1 MRFKYS
7 ACITVCATRVNFV
20 SQYVKQKKNVDS
32 GRSKCNQIYVKES
45 IKQVYHVLFDEALEA
60 YNAKQTRS
68 DRRIDN
74 YYEKIRTSKQE
85 KLFHELI
92 VQIGNRDDTNC
103 SMVESVYAQLALE
116 EYMMGFQER
125 NPNIRVFNAV
135 MHLDEETPHL
145 HIDYVPFSTGN
156 KRGLS
161 TKVSLKGALK
171 AQGFVGTGRFDTE
184 WKRWVESEK
193 QCLAEIMERHQ
204 MEWLQKGTHEKHL
217 SVYDYE
223 KKMRKAEIAELEQEI
238 SGQKDK
244 IASQSFLMEVNEE
257 ALQSQEQILEEN
269 EARKEQIRQETEKAK
284 EDWEK
289 VQTDKD
295 RVQDSY
301 EFYRKLEKDTK
312 ERYEMYH
319 SWYEDKKKSY
329 EEYAKKSKMFEEKA
343 NSLEGQIKELDQ
355 RKSDKTEEVQA
366 EEIKLDIVKMQI
378 QEAVDNFEDMQ
389 KQADFVKGQAMQQ
402 YEKYRRIE
410 PSERGAIM
418 FDDMLRLKR
427 ENMILKDENRTLK
440 EKLQKAYDFMKQFT
454 INGLNMLERFLES
467 VGERMQ
473 SFSENIGF
481 GGRGR

>member
-1 MRFKYS
+1 MERTISMMVGKGSLNHNNRTFI
-7 ACITVCATRVNFV
+7 A
-20 SQYVKQKKNVDS
+20 KNVDS
-32 GRSKCNQIYVKES
+32 ERSKGNKVYVKEN
-45 IKQVYHVLFDEALEA
+45 IKKVYHALFDAALEI
-60 YNAKQTRS
+60 YNAKQTRA
-68 DRRIDN
+68 DRRIDD

-103 SMVESVYAQLALE
+103 GMVESIYAQLAME

-125 NPNIRVFNAV
+125 NPNLRVFNAV

-145 HIDYVPFSTGN
+145 HIDYVPFSIGN
-156 KRGLS
+156 KRGLE

-193 QCLAEIMERHQ
+193 QCLAEIMEHYK
-204 MEWLQKGTHEKHL
+204 MEWLQKGTHKKHL

-223 KKMRKAEIAELEQEI
+223 KKMRKAEVAELEQEI
-238 SGQKDK
+238 SEQKDK

-257 ALQSQEQILEEN
+257 ALQSQEQILEKN
-269 EARKEQIRQETEKAK
+269 EATADQIPQETEQAT

-301 EFYRKLEKDTK
+301 EHYKSLEESTK
-312 ERYEMYH
+312 GLYELYH

-329 EEYAKKSKMFEEKA
+329 EEYAEKSSMFEERA
-343 NSLEGQIKELDQ
+343 NFLEGQIKELEQ
-355 RKSDKTEEVQA
+355 RKSDRMEEIQA
-366 EEIKLDIVKMQI
+366 EEIKLDIVKMQL
-378 QEAVDNFEDMQ
+378 QDAVNDCEDVQ
-389 KQADFVKGQAMQQ
+389 KQAEFVKEEAMKQ
-402 YEKYRRIE
+402 YEKYRRVE
-410 PSERGAIM
+410 PSERGTAM

-440 EKLQKAYDFMKQFT
+440 EKLQKAYDFMRQFT
-454 INGLNMLERFLES
+454 FNGLNMLERFLES
-467 VGERMQ
+467 VGERVQ

-481 GGRGR
+481 GGRNR

>member
-1 MRFKYS
+1 MYMERTISMMVGKGSLNHNNRTFI
-7 ACITVCATRVNFV
+7 A
-20 SQYVKQKKNVDS
+20 KNVDS
-32 GRSKCNQIYVKES
+32 ERSKGNKVYMKES
-45 IKQVYHVLFDEALEA
+45 IKKVYHTLFDEALEV
-60 YNAKQTRS
+60 YNAKQTRA

-103 SMVESVYAQLALE
+103 SMVESVYAQSALE

-125 NPNIRVFNAV
+125 NPNLWVFNAV

-156 KRGLS
+156 ERGLS

-193 QCLAEIMERHQ
+193 QCLAEIMERNQ

-217 SVYDYE
+217 SVYDFE
-223 KKMRKAEIAELEQEI
+223 KKMRKAEVEELEQEI
-238 SGQKDK
+238 SGQRDK

-257 ALQSQEQILEEN
+257 TLQSQEQILEEN
-269 EARKEQIRQETEKAK
+269 KVRAEKIRQETEKAK

-301 EFYRKLEKDTK
+301 EFYKKLEKDTK
-312 ERYEMYH
+312 ECYEMYH

-329 EEYAKKSKMFEEKA
+329 EEYAEKSDVFMEKA
-343 NSLEGQIKELDQ
+343 DTLEEQIKELEQ
-355 RKSDKTEEVQA
+355 RKSDRAEEVQA
-366 EEIKLDIVKMQI
+366 EEIKLDIVKRQI
-378 QEAVDNFEDMQ
+378 QEAVNDFEDMQ
-389 KQADFVKGQAMQQ
+389 KQADFVKEEAMQQ
-402 YEKYRRIE
+402 YEKYRRVE
-410 PSERGAIM
+410 PSERGTAM
-418 FDDMLRLKR
+418 FDDMVRLKR
-427 ENMILKDENRTLK
+427 ENMMLKDENRTLK
-440 EKLQKAYDFMKQFT
+440 VKLQKAYDFMKQFT

-467 VGERMQ
+467 IGERVQGFM
-473 SFSENIGF
+473 ENKGF
-481 GGRGR
+481 GGRSM

>member
-1 MRFKYS
+1 MERTISMMVGKGSLNHNNRTFT
-7 ACITVCATRVNFV
+7 A
-20 SQYVKQKKNVDS
+20 KNVD
-32 GRSKCNQIYVKES
+32 GERSKRNKVYVKEN
-45 IKQVYHVLFDEALEA
+45 IKKVYHALFDGALEA
-60 YNAKQTRS
+60 YNAKQTRA

-103 SMVESVYAQLALE
+103 GMVESVYAQLALE
-116 EYMMGFQER
+116 EYMNGFEER
-125 NPNIRVFNAV
+125 NPNLRVFNAV

-156 KRGLS
+156 KRGLE

-171 AQGFVGTGRFDTE
+171 AQGFVGAGRFDTE

-193 QCLAEIMERHQ
+193 QCLAEIMERYQ

-223 KKMRKAEIAELEQEI
+223 KKMRKAEVAELEQEI

-244 IASQSFLMEVNEE
+244 IARQSLVLETNEA
-257 ALQSQEQILEEN
+257 ALQSQQQILEE
-269 EARKEQIRQETEKAK
+269 KEEEVKKIRQETEQAK

-289 VQTDKD
+289 VQIDKD
-295 RVQDSY
+295 EAQDSY
-301 EFYRKLEKDTK
+301 EYYKRLAESKKGM
-312 ERYEMYH
+312 YELYL
-319 SWYEDKKKSY
+319 SWCEDKKKSY
-329 EEYAKKSKMFEEKA
+329 EEYTEKSSVLVGKMETLEE
-343 NSLEGQIKELDQ
+343 QIKELEQ
-355 RKSDKTEEVQA
+355 RKFDKAEEVQT
-366 EEIKLDIVKMQI
+366 EEIKLDIVKLEL
-378 QEAVDNFEDMQ
+378 QEAVSEFENMQ
-389 KQADFVKGQAMQQ
+389 KQADFVKEQAAQQ

-410 PSERGAIM
+410 PSERGTAM

-467 VGERMQ
+467 IGEKLHG
-473 SFSENIGF
+473 FSENIGF
-481 GGRGR
+481 GGRSR

>member
-1 MRFKYS
+1 MERTISMMVGKGS
-7 ACITVCATRVNFV
+7 LNHNNRTFV
-20 SQYVKQKKNVDS
+20 AKNVDS
-32 GRSKCNQIYVKES
+32 ERSKGNKVYVKES
-45 IKQVYHVLFDEALEA
+45 IKKVYHALFNEALEA
-60 YNAKQTRS
+60 YNSKQTRA

-103 SMVESVYAQLALE
+103 NMLESVYAQSALE
-116 EYMMGFQER
+116 DFMLGFQER
-125 NPNIRVFNAV
+125 NPNLRVFNAV

-193 QCLAEIMERHQ
+193 RCLAEIMERYQ

-217 SVYDYE
+217 SVYDFE
-223 KKMRKAEIAELEQEI
+223 KKMRKAEVAGLEQEI
-238 SGQKDK
+238 SDQKDK

-269 EARKEQIRQETEKAK
+269 EAKAEKIRQETEQAK

-289 VQTDKD
+289 VQMDKD

-301 EFYRKLEKDTK
+301 EHYKSLEESTK
-312 ERYEMYH
+312 GLYELYH

-329 EEYAKKSKMFEEKA
+329 EEYAEKSRMLEEKA
-343 NSLEGQIKELDQ
+343 NSLEGQIKKLEQ

-366 EEIKLDIVKMQI
+366 EEIKLDIVRMQI
-378 QEAVDNFEDMQ
+378 QEAVDDFEDMQ
-389 KQADFVKGQAMQQ
+389 KQANFVKEEAMQQ
-402 YEKYRRIE
+402 YEKYRRVE
-410 PSERGAIM
+410 PGERGMAM

-440 EKLQKAYDFMKQFT
+440 EKLIKVYDFMKQFT
-454 INGLNMLERFLES
+454 INGLNMLECFLES
-467 VGERMQ
+467 VGERVQ

-481 GGRGR
+481 GGRRR

>member
-1 MRFKYS
+1 MERTISMMVGKGSLNHNNRTFI
-7 ACITVCATRVNFV
+7 A
-20 SQYVKQKKNVDS
+20 KNVDS
-32 GRSKCNQIYVKES
+32 ERSKCNQIYVKES
-45 IKQVYHVLFDEALEA
+45 IKQVYHALFDEALDA
-60 YNAKQTRS
+60 YNVKQTRS

-74 YYEKIRTSKQE
+74 YYEKIRISKQE

-103 SMVESVYAQLALE
+103 DMVESVYAQLALE
-116 EYMMGFQER
+116 EYMMGFQGR
-125 NPNIRVFNAV
+125 NPNLRVFNAV

-156 KRGLS
+156 KRGLE

-217 SVYDYE
+217 SVYDFE
-223 KKMRKAEIAELEQEI
+223 KKMRKAEVEELEKEI

-269 EARKEQIRQETEKAK
+269 EAKAEQIRQETEKAK

-301 EFYRKLEKDTK
+301 EHYKSLEESTKGLYELYR
-312 ERYEMYH
+312 
-319 SWYEDKKKSY
+319 SWY
-329 EEYAKKSKMFEEKA
+329 
-343 NSLEGQIKELDQ
+343 
-355 RKSDKTEEVQA
+355 
-366 EEIKLDIVKMQI
+366 
-378 QEAVDNFEDMQ
+378 
-389 KQADFVKGQAMQQ
+389 
-402 YEKYRRIE
+402 
-410 PSERGAIM
+410 
-418 FDDMLRLKR
+418 
-427 ENMILKDENRTLK
+427 
-440 EKLQKAYDFMKQFT
+440 
-454 INGLNMLERFLES
+454 
-467 VGERMQ
+467 
-473 SFSENIGF
+473 
-481 GGRGR
+481 

>member
-1 MRFKYS
+1 MERTISMMVGKGSLNHNNRTFI
-7 ACITVCATRVNFV
+7 A
-20 SQYVKQKKNVDS
+20 KNVDRE
-32 GRSKCNQIYVKES
+32 RSESNKVYVKEN
-45 IKQVYHVLFDEALEA
+45 IKKVYHTFFDKALEA
-60 YNAKQTRS
+60 YNAKQSRA

-92 VQIGNRDDTNC
+92 AQIGNKDDTNC
-103 SMVESVYAQLALE
+103 DMLESVYAQSALE

-125 NPNIRVFNAV
+125 NPNLRVFNAV

-156 KRGLS
+156 RRGLS

-193 QCLAEIMERHQ
+193 QCLAEIMEHYK

-223 KKMRKAEIAELEQEI
+223 KKMRKAEVEELEQEI

-244 IASQSFLMEVNEE
+244 IASQSFLMGVNEE
-257 ALQSQEQILEEN
+257 TLQSQEQILEEN
-269 EARKEQIRQETEKAK
+269 EAKVEKIWQETEKAK

-289 VQTDKD
+289 VQIDKD

-301 EFYRKLEKDTK
+301 EHYKSLEESIKGL
-312 ERYEMYH
+312 YELYH

-329 EEYAKKSKMFEEKA
+329 EEYAEKSSMLEEKTDY
-343 NSLEGQIKELDQ
+343 LEQQIKELEQ
-355 RKSDKTEEVQA
+355 RKFDKAEEIQA
-366 EEIKLDIVKMQI
+366 EEIKLDIVKLEL
-378 QEAVDNFEDMQ
+378 QEAVNEFENVQ
-389 KQADFVKGQAMQQ
+389 KEADFVKEQAVQQ
-402 YEKYRRIE
+402 YEKYRRVE
-410 PSERGAIM
+410 PSERGTVM

-427 ENMILKDENRTLK
+427 ENMILQDENRMLK
-440 EKLQKAYDFMKQFT
+440 EKL
-454 INGLNMLERFLES
+454 
-467 VGERMQ
+467 
-473 SFSENIGF
+473 
-481 GGRGR
+481 

>member
-1 MRFKYS
+1 MERTISMMVGKGSLNHNNRTFT
-7 ACITVCATRVNFV
+7 A
-20 SQYVKQKKNVDS
+20 KNVDAE
-32 GRSKCNQIYVKES
+32 RSKCNKVYVKES
-45 IKQVYHVLFDEALEA
+45 IKQVYHTLFDKALEA
-60 YNAKQTRS
+60 YNSKQTRA

-103 SMVESVYAQLALE
+103 GMVESVYAQLALE
-116 EYMMGFQER
+116 DYMMGFQER
-125 NPNIRVFNAV
+125 NPNLRVFNAV

-145 HIDYVPFSTGN
+145 HIDYVPFSIGN
-156 KRGLS
+156 KRGME

-193 QCLAEIMERHQ
+193 QCLAEIMERYQ

-217 SVYDYE
+217 SVYDFE
-223 KKMRKAEIAELEQEI
+223 KKMRKAEVAELEQEI
-238 SGQKDK
+238 SVQKDK
-244 IASQSFLMEVNEE
+244 IASQSFAMEVNEE

-269 EARKEQIRQETEKAK
+269 EAKAEQIRQETEKAK

-301 EFYRKLEKDTK
+301 EFYKKLEKDIK
-312 ERYEMYH
+312 ERYERYH

-329 EEYAKKSKMFEEKA
+329 EEYAEKSSMFEEKA
-343 NSLEGQIKELDQ
+343 NSLEGQIKELEQ
-355 RKSDKTEEVQA
+355 RKSDKVKEVQA

-378 QEAVDNFEDMQ
+378 QEAVNDFEEMQ
-389 KQADFVKGQAMQQ
+389 KQADFVKEQAVQQ
-402 YEKYRRIE
+402 YEKYRRVE
-410 PSERGAIM
+410 PSERGTAM
-418 FDDMLRLKR
+418 FDDMLQLKR
-427 ENMILKDENRTLK
+427 ENMILKDENKTLK

-467 VGERMQ
+467 IGEKVQ

-481 GGRGR
+481 DGRSR

>member
-1 MRFKYS
+1 MERTISMMVGKGSLNHNNRIFI
-7 ACITVCATRVNFV
+7 A
-20 SQYVKQKKNVDS
+20 KNVDS
-32 GRSKCNQIYVKES
+32 ERSKGNKVYVKES
-45 IKQVYHVLFDEALEA
+45 IKKVYHVLFDKALDA
-60 YNAKQTRS
+60 YNAKQTRA

-103 SMVESVYAQLALE
+103 NMLESVYAQSALE
-116 EYMMGFQER
+116 DYMLGFQER
-125 NPNIRVFNAV
+125 NPNLRVFNAV

-193 QCLAEIMERHQ
+193 QCLAEIMERYH

-217 SVYDYE
+217 SVYDFE
-223 KKMRKAEIAELEQEI
+223 KKMRKAEVAELEQEI
-238 SGQKDK
+238 SDQKDK
-244 IASQSFLMEVNEE
+244 IASQSFAMEVNDEV
-257 ALQSQEQILEEN
+257 LQSQEQILEEN
-269 EARKEQIRQETEKAK
+269 EAKAEKIRQETEQAK

-301 EFYRKLEKDTK
+301 EFYKSLEKDTK
-312 ERYEMYH
+312 ERYELYH
-319 SWYEDKKKSY
+319 LWYENKKKTY
-329 EEYAKKSKMFEEKA
+329 EEYAEKSSMFEEKA
-343 NSLEGQIKELDQ
+343 NSLEGQIKELEQ
-355 RKSDKTEEVQA
+355 KKSDKAEEVQA

-378 QEAVDNFEDMQ
+378 QEAVDDFEDMQ
-389 KQADFVKGQAMQQ
+389 KQADFVKEEAMQQ
-402 YEKYRRIE
+402 YEKYRRVE
-410 PSERGAIM
+410 PSERGMTM
-418 FDDMLRLKR
+418 FDDMIQLKQ
-427 ENMILKDENRTLK
+427 ENMILTEENRTLK

-454 INGLNMLERFLES
+454 INGLNMLEHFLES
-467 VGERMQ
+467 VGERVQ

-481 GGRGR
+481 GGRSR

>member
-1 MRFKYS
+1 MERTISMMVGKGSLNHNNRTFT
-7 ACITVCATRVNFV
+7 A
-20 SQYVKQKKNVDS
+20 KNVDA
-32 GRSKCNQIYVKES
+32 GRSKCNEVYVQES
-45 IKQVYHVLFDEALEA
+45 IKKVYHSLFDEALET
-60 YNAKQTRS
+60 YNAKQTRA

-103 SMVESVYAQLALE
+103 NMLESVYAQSALE
-116 EYMMGFQER
+116 DYMMGFQER
-125 NPNIRVFNAV
+125 NPNLRVFNAV

-193 QCLAEIMERHQ
+193 QRLAEIMERYH

-223 KKMRKAEIAELEQEI
+223 KKMRKAEVEKLEQEI
-238 SGQKDK
+238 SGQREK
-244 IASQSFLMEVNEE
+244 IADQSLLMEVNEV

-269 EARKEQIRQETEKAK
+269 EAKAEQIRQETEKVK

-289 VQTDKD
+289 VQTNKD
-295 RVQDSY
+295 RAQDSY
-301 EFYRKLEKDTK
+301 EFYKSLEQNTK
-312 ERYEMYH
+312 ERYELYH

-329 EEYAKKSKMFEEKA
+329 EEYAEKSSIFEEKA
-343 NSLEGQIKELDQ
+343 NSLEGQIKELEQ
-355 RKSDKTEEVQA
+355 RKSDKVEEVQA

-378 QEAVDNFEDMQ
+378 QEAVDDFEEMQ
-389 KQADFVKGQAMQQ
+389 KQADFVKEQAVQQ
-402 YEKYRRIE
+402 YEKYRRVE
-410 PSERGAIM
+410 PSERGATM
-418 FDDMLRLKR
+418 FDDMLQLKR
-427 ENMILKDENRTLK
+427 ENMILQDENRTLK

-454 INGLNMLERFLES
+454 INGLNMLERFLAS
-467 VGERMQ
+467 IGERVQ
-473 SFSENIGF
+473 SFSESIGF
-481 GGRGR
+481 SGRSR

>member
-1 MRFKYS
+1 MERTISMMVGKGSLNHNNRTFT
-7 ACITVCATRVNFV
+7 A
-20 SQYVKQKKNVDS
+20 KNVD
-32 GRSKCNQIYVKES
+32 GERSKCNKVYVKES
-45 IKQVYHVLFDEALEA
+45 IKKMYHSLFDEALAA
-60 YNAKQTRS
+60 YNAKQTRA

-103 SMVESVYAQLALE
+103 EMAESIYAQLALE
-116 EYMMGFQER
+116 EYMNGFAER
-125 NPNIRVFNAV
+125 NPNLKVFNAV

-193 QCLAEIMERHQ
+193 QCLAEIMGRYQ

-223 KKMRKAEIAELEQEI
+223 KKMRKAEVQELEQEI
-238 SGQKDK
+238 SDQKDV
-244 IASQSFLMEVNEE
+244 IADQSL
-257 ALQSQEQILEEN
+257 ILESN
-269 EARKEQIRQETEKAK
+269 ETVLQAQQQIFEEKEEKIKKIWQEMEQAK

-289 VQTDKD
+289 VQIDKD
-295 RVQDSY
+295 EAQDSY
-301 EFYRKLEKDTK
+301 EYYKRLAESKKGM
-312 ERYEMYH
+312 YELFQ
-319 SWYEDKKKSY
+319 SWCGDKKKSY
-329 EEYAKKSKMFEEKA
+329 EDYAEKSRELKAETDALEKQVRDLEKK
-343 NSLEGQIKELDQ
+343 
-355 RKSDKTEEVQA
+355 KSDKTEEVQA
-366 EEIKLDIVKMQI
+366 EEIKLDIVKLEL
-378 QEAVDNFEDMQ
+378 QEAVREFEDVQ
-389 KQADFVKGQAMQQ
+389 KEADFVKEQAMQQ

-410 PSERGAIM
+410 PSERGTAM
-418 FDDMLRLKR
+418 FDEMLRLKR
-427 ENMILKDENRTLK
+427 ENMILEDENKTLK

-454 INGLNMLERFLES
+454 INGLNMLESFLQS
-467 VGERMQ
+467 IGEKMRE
-473 SFSENIGF
+473 FSENIGF
-481 GGRGR
+481 GSRGR

>member
-1 MRFKYS
+1 MVGKGSLNHNNRTFT
-7 ACITVCATRVNFV
+7 A
-20 SQYVKQKKNVDS
+20 KNVDAE
-32 GRSKCNQIYVKES
+32 RSKCNQIYVKES
-45 IKQVYHVLFDEALEA
+45 IKQVYHTLFDEALEA
-60 YNAKQTRS
+60 YNFKQTRA

-74 YYEKIRTSKQE
+74 YYDKIRTSKQE

-103 SMVESVYAQLALE
+103 DMLESVYAQSALE

-125 NPNIRVFNAV
+125 NPNLRVFNAV

-156 KRGLS
+156 KRGLE

-184 WKRWVESEK
+184 WKRWVECEK
-193 QCLAEIMERHQ
+193 HCLAEIMEHYK

-223 KKMRKAEIAELEQEI
+223 KKMRKAEVAELEQEI
-238 SGQKDK
+238 SDQKDK
-244 IASQSFLMEVNEE
+244 IAGQSFLMEVNEE
-257 ALQSQEQILEEN
+257 TLQSQEQILEEN
-269 EARKEQIRQETEKAK
+269 EAKAEKIRQETEKAK

-289 VQTDKD
+289 VQIDKD

-301 EFYRKLEKDTK
+301 AFYQKMAKSAK
-312 ERYEMYH
+312 ESYELYH
-319 SWYEDKKKSY
+319 SWCEEKKKSY
-329 EEYAKKSKMFEEKA
+329 EEYAEKDGVLAEKTNALEE
-343 NSLEGQIKELDQ
+343 QIKELEQ
-355 RKSDKTEEVQA
+355 RKSDRVEEVQA
-366 EEIKLDIVKMQI
+366 EEIKLDIVKMQL
-378 QEAVDNFEDMQ
+378 QDAVNDFEDVQ
-389 KQADFVKGQAMQQ
+389 KQADFVKEQAMQQ
-402 YEKYRRIE
+402 YEKYRRVE
-410 PSERGAIM
+410 PSERGTAM
-418 FDDMLRLKR
+418 FDDMIQLKR

-467 VGERMQ
+467 VGERVH

-481 GGRGR
+481 GGRSR

>member
-1 MRFKYS
+1 MERTISMMVGKGSLNHNNRTFT
-7 ACITVCATRVNFV
+7 A
-20 SQYVKQKKNVDS
+20 KNVDAE
-32 GRSKCNQIYVKES
+32 RSKCNLIYVKES
-45 IKQVYHVLFDEALEA
+45 IKKVYHALFDEALEA
-60 YNAKQTRS
+60 YNSKQTRA

-74 YYEKIRTSKQE
+74 YYEKIRASKQE

-103 SMVESVYAQLALE
+103 NMLESVYAQSALE
-116 EYMMGFQER
+116 DYMLGFQER
-125 NPNIRVFNAV
+125 NPNLRVFNAV

-184 WKRWVESEK
+184 WKRWVEREK
-193 QCLAEIMERHQ
+193 QCLAEIMERYQ
-204 MEWLQKGTHEKHL
+204 MKWLQKGTHEKHL
-217 SVYDYE
+217 SVYDFE
-223 KKMRKAEIAELEQEI
+223 KKMRKAEVEELEQEI

-244 IASQSFLMEVNEE
+244 IASQSFLIEVNEE

-269 EARKEQIRQETEKAK
+269 EARAEAIRQETEKAK

-301 EFYRKLEKDTK
+301 EQYKSLEESTK
-312 ERYEMYH
+312 GLYELYH

-329 EEYAKKSKMFEEKA
+329 EKYAEKSSMFEEKA
-343 NSLEGQIKELDQ
+343 NSLEGQIKELEQ
-355 RKSDKTEEVQA
+355 KKSDKTEEVQA

-378 QEAVDNFEDMQ
+378 QEAVNDYEDIQ
-389 KQADFVKGQAMQQ
+389 KQADFVKEEAMQQ
-402 YEKYRRIE
+402 YEKYRRVE
-410 PSERGAIM
+410 PGERGMAM

-467 VGERMQ
+467 VGDRVH

-481 GGRGR
+481 GGRSR

>member
-1 MRFKYS
+1 MERTISMMVGKGSLNHNNRTFT
-7 ACITVCATRVNFV
+7 A
-20 SQYVKQKKNVDS
+20 KNVDAE
-32 GRSKCNQIYVKES
+32 RSKCNKVYVKES
-45 IKQVYHVLFDEALEA
+45 IKQVYHTLFDKALEA
-60 YNAKQTRS
+60 YNSKQTRA

-74 YYEKIRTSKQE
+74 YYEKIRTGKQE

-103 SMVESVYAQLALE
+103 NMLESVYAQSALE
-116 EYMMGFQER
+116 DYMLGFQER
-125 NPNIRVFNAV
+125 NPNLRVFNAV

-193 QCLAEIMERHQ
+193 RCLAEIMERYQ

-217 SVYDYE
+217 SVYDFE
-223 KKMRKAEIAELEQEI
+223 KKMRKAEVAELEQEI
-238 SGQKDK
+238 SDQKDK
-244 IASQSFLMEVNEE
+244 IASQSFAMEVNEE

-269 EARKEQIRQETEKAK
+269 EAKAEKIRQETEQAK
-284 EDWEK
+284 KDWEK

-301 EFYRKLEKDTK
+301 EFYKSLEKDTK
-312 ERYEMYH
+312 ERYELYQ

-329 EEYAKKSKMFEEKA
+329 EEYAEKSSMFEEKA
-343 NSLEGQIKELDQ
+343 NSLVGQIKELEQ
-355 RKSDKTEEVQA
+355 RKSDKVEEVQA

-378 QEAVDNFEDMQ
+378 QEAVDDFEDMQ
-389 KQADFVKGQAMQQ
+389 KQADFVKEEAMQQ
-402 YEKYRRIE
+402 YEKYRRVE
-410 PSERGAIM
+410 PGERGTAM
-418 FDDMLRLKR
+418 FDDMLQLKR
-427 ENMILKDENRTLK
+427 ENMMLKDENRTLK
-440 EKLQKAYDFMKQFT
+440 EKLQKSYDFMKQFT
-454 INGLNMLERFLES
+454 INGLNMLEHFLES
-467 VGERMQ
+467 VGERVQ

-481 GGRGR
+481 GGRSR

>member
-1 MRFKYS
+1 MERTISMMVGKGSLNHNNRTFT
-7 ACITVCATRVNFV
+7 A
-20 SQYVKQKKNVDS
+20 KNVDAE
-32 GRSKCNQIYVKES
+32 RSKCNKVYVKES
-45 IKQVYHVLFDEALEA
+45 IKQVYHTLFDKALEA
-60 YNAKQTRS
+60 YNSKQTRA

-103 SMVESVYAQLALE
+103 GMVESVYAQLALE
-116 EYMMGFQER
+116 DYMMGFQER
-125 NPNIRVFNAV
+125 NPNLRVFNAV

-145 HIDYVPFSTGN
+145 HIDYVPFSIGN
-156 KRGLS
+156 KRGME

-193 QCLAEIMERHQ
+193 QCLAEIMERYQ

-223 KKMRKAEIAELEQEI
+223 KKMRKAEVAELEQEI
-238 SGQKDK
+238 SDQKDR
-244 IASQSFLMEVNEE
+244 IASQSFLLEVNEE
-257 ALQSQEQILEEN
+257 ALQTQEQILEEN
-269 EARKEQIRQETEKAK
+269 EAKAEQIRQETEKAK

-301 EFYRKLEKDTK
+301 EFYKKLEKDIK
-312 ERYEMYH
+312 ERYERYH

-329 EEYAKKSKMFEEKA
+329 EEYAEKSSMFEEKA
-343 NSLEGQIKELDQ
+343 NSLEGQIKELEQ
-355 RKSDKTEEVQA
+355 RKSDKVKEVQA

-378 QEAVDNFEDMQ
+378 QEAVNDFEEMQ
-389 KQADFVKGQAMQQ
+389 KQADFVKEQAVQQ
-402 YEKYRRIE
+402 YEKYRRVE
-410 PSERGAIM
+410 PSERGTAM
-418 FDDMLRLKR
+418 FDDMLQLKR
-427 ENMILKDENRTLK
+427 ENMILKDENKTLK

-467 VGERMQ
+467 IGEKVQ

-481 GGRGR
+481 DGRSR

>member
-1 MRFKYS
+1 MERTISMMVGKGSLNHNNRMFT
-7 ACITVCATRVNFV
+7 A
-20 SQYVKQKKNVDS
+20 KNVDAE
-32 GRSKCNQIYVKES
+32 RSKCNQVYVKES
-45 IKQVYHVLFDEALEA
+45 IKKVYHALFDEALEA
-60 YNAKQTRS
+60 YNSKQTRS
-68 DRRIDN
+68 DRRINN
-74 YYEKIRTSKQE
+74 YYEKIRTGKQE

-103 SMVESVYAQLALE
+103 NMLESVYAQSALE
-116 EYMMGFQER
+116 DYMLGFQER
-125 NPNIRVFNAV
+125 NPNLRVFNAV

-193 QCLAEIMERHQ
+193 QCLAEIMERYQ
-204 MEWLQKGTHEKHL
+204 MEWMQKGTHEKHL
-217 SVYDYE
+217 SVYDFE
-223 KKMRKAEIAELEQEI
+223 KKMRKAEVAELEQEI
-238 SGQKDK
+238 SDQKDK
-244 IASQSFLMEVNEE
+244 IASQSFVMEVNEE
-257 ALQSQEQILEEN
+257 ALQSQERILEEN
-269 EARKEQIRQETEKAK
+269 EAKAEKIRQETEQAK

-301 EFYRKLEKDTK
+301 EHYKSLEESTK
-312 ERYEMYH
+312 GLYELYH

-329 EEYAKKSKMFEEKA
+329 EEYAEKSSMFEEKA
-343 NSLEGQIKELDQ
+343 NSLEGQIKELEQ
-355 RKSDKTEEVQA
+355 KKFDKVEEVQA
-366 EEIKLDIVKMQI
+366 EEIKLDIVKMQL
-378 QEAVDNFEDMQ
+378 QDAVDDFEDMQ
-389 KQADFVKGQAMQQ
+389 KQAEFVKEQAMQH
-402 YEKYRRIE
+402 YEKYRKVE
-410 PSERGAIM
+410 PSERGTAM
-418 FDDMLRLKR
+418 FDDMLRLKQ
-427 ENMILKDENRTLK
+427 ENMILKNENRTLK

-467 VGERMQ
+467 IGEKVH

-481 GGRGR
+481 DGRSR

>member
-1 MRFKYS
+1 MERTISMMVGKGSLNHNNRTFI
-7 ACITVCATRVNFV
+7 A
-20 SQYVKQKKNVDS
+20 KNVDS
-32 GRSKCNQIYVKES
+32 ERSKCNQIYVKES
-45 IKQVYHVLFDEALEA
+45 IKQVYHALFDEALDA
-60 YNAKQTRS
+60 YNVKQTRS

-74 YYEKIRTSKQE
+74 YYEKIRISKQE

-103 SMVESVYAQLALE
+103 DMVESVYAQLALE
-116 EYMMGFQER
+116 EYMMGFQGR
-125 NPNIRVFNAV
+125 NPNLRVFNAV

-156 KRGLS
+156 KRGLE

-217 SVYDYE
+217 SVYDFE
-223 KKMRKAEIAELEQEI
+223 KKMRKAEVEELEKEI

-257 ALQSQEQILEEN
+257 ALQFQEQILEEN
-269 EARKEQIRQETEKAK
+269 EAKVEKIRQETEQAK

-289 VQTDKD
+289 VQVDKD

-301 EFYRKLEKDTK
+301 AFYQKMAKSAK
-312 ERYEMYH
+312 ESYELYH
-319 SWYEDKKKSY
+319 SWCEEKQKSY
-329 EEYAKKSKMFEEKA
+329 EEYAEKNGVLA
-343 NSLEGQIKELDQ
+343 EKTDALEGQINELEQ
-355 RKSDKTEEVQA
+355 RKSDRVEEVQA
-366 EEIKLDIVKMQI
+366 EEIKLDIMKMQL
-378 QEAVDNFEDMQ
+378 QDAVNDFGDVQ
-389 KQADFVKGQAMQQ
+389 KQADFVKEQAMQQ
-402 YEKYRRIE
+402 YEKYRRVE
-410 PSERGAIM
+410 PSERGTAM
-418 FDDMLRLKR
+418 FDDMLQLKR
-427 ENMILKDENRTLK
+427 ENMMLKNENKTLK

-467 VGERMQ
+467 VGERVH
-473 SFSENIGF
+473 SFSESIGF
-481 GGRGR
+481 GGGSR

>member
-1 MRFKYS
+1 MERTISMMVGKGSLNHNNRTFI
-7 ACITVCATRVNFV
+7 A
-20 SQYVKQKKNVDS
+20 KNVDS
-32 GRSKCNQIYVKES
+32 ERSKCNQIYVKEG

-125 NPNIRVFNAV
+125 NPNIWVFNAV

-156 KRGLS
+156 RRGLS

-238 SGQKDK
+238 SDRKDK

-269 EARKEQIRQETEKAK
+269 EAKAEKIRQETEKAK

-329 EEYAKKSKMFEEKA
+329 EEYAKK
-343 NSLEGQIKELDQ
+343 NSVLMERADNLGGQIKELEQ
-355 RKSDKTEEVQA
+355 KKSDKAEKVQA
-366 EEIKLDIVKMQI
+366 EEIKLDIVKMEI
-378 QEAVDNFEDMQ
+378 QGAMDNFENMQ
-389 KQADFVKGQAMQQ
+389 KQADFIKEQAAQQ
-402 YEKYRRIE
+402 YEKYRRVE
-410 PSERGAIM
+410 PSERGMAM
-418 FDDMLRLKR
+418 FDDMLQLKR
-427 ENMILKDENRTLK
+427 ENMILTEENRTLK

-467 VGERMQ
+467 VGEKVQ
-473 SFSENIGF
+473 SFSENIGS
-481 GGRGR
+481 GRSR

>member
-1 MRFKYS
+1 MERTISMMVGKGSLNHNNRTF
-7 ACITVCATRVNFV
+7 TT
-20 SQYVKQKKNVDS
+20 KNVD
-32 GRSKCNQIYVKES
+32 GERSKCNKVYVKES
-45 IKQVYHVLFDEALEA
+45 IKNVYRTLFDEALED
-60 YNAKQTRS
+60 YNARQTRA

-92 VQIGNRDDTNC
+92 VQIGNRNDTNC
-103 SMVESVYAQLALE
+103 EMAESIYAKLALE
-116 EYMMGFQER
+116 EYMNGFAKR
-125 NPNIRVFNAV
+125 NPNLRVFNAV

-145 HIDYVPFSTGN
+145 HIDYVPFSTEN

-193 QCLAEIMERHQ
+193 QCLAKIMGRYQ

-223 KKMRKAEIAELEQEI
+223 KKMRKAEVEELEQEI

-244 IASQSFLMEVNEE
+244 IAVQSLILETNETY
-257 ALQSQEQILEEN
+257 LQAQQQILEE
-269 EARKEQIRQETEKAK
+269 KEEEVKKIRQETEQAK

-289 VQTDKD
+289 VQIDKD
-295 RVQDSY
+295 KAQDSY
-301 EFYRKLEKDTK
+301 KYYKRLAESKKGM
-312 ERYEMYH
+312 YELYH
-319 SWYEDKKKSY
+319 SWCGDEKKSY
-329 EEYAKKSKMFEEKA
+329 EEYAEKNSELKAKVDILEEQVWNLEQKKSSQA
-343 NSLEGQIKELDQ
+343 
-355 RKSDKTEEVQA
+355 EEVEA
-366 EEIKLDIVKMQI
+366 EEIKLDIVKLEL
-378 QEAVDNFEDMQ
+378 QEAVREFEDVQ
-389 KQADFVKGQAMQQ
+389 KEADFVKEQAMQQ

-410 PSERGAIM
+410 PSERGTVM
-418 FDDMLRLKR
+418 FDDMLHLKR
-427 ENMILKDENRTLK
+427 ENMILENENRTLK

-467 VGERMQ
+467 IGERVH

-481 GGRGR
+481 GGRSR